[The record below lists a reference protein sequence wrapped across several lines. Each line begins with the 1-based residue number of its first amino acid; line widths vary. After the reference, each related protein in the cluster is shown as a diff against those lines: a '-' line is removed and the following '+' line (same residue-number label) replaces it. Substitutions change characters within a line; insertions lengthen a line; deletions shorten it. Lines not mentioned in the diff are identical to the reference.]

1 MEELKEKH
9 ELTTFQK
16 DTNYSKSGMKFNH
29 RRKAKRAFVKE
40 IPLKRNKFC

>member
-16 DTNYSKSGMKFNH
+16 DTNYSKSTVNPYKKKIGINCVQIVA
-29 RRKAKRAFVKE
+29 RRAKGF
-40 IPLKRNKFC
+40 LM